1 MKSAPEANTLA
12 LNRRNDRKSFLSGT
26 PFDSS
31 RLPCNRREGKNPA
44 RFAAPQMWR
53 PPLAPGMR
61 AAVNFGSAPKAG
73 FEGGGASW
81 NNSESAALS
90 LRRVPTREV
99 SPKTHPKARK
109 YSSKVAGGQQQEMAQ
124 GFPRQLCPDYRRVD
138 LGTELGGML
147 FRAPDGRRTRLLK
160 RRFFR
165 AVKSGPGIYRQGF
178 SGLQA
183 RSGQRFCRGHQPGEL
198 H

>member
-1 MKSAPEANTLA
+1 MIESLSCQGRLSIPRDYLA
-12 LNRRNDRKSFLSGT
+12 INGKEIILPDLQPLRCGGRR
-26 PFDSS
+26 S
-31 RLPCNRREGKNPA
+31 RR
-44 RFAAPQMWR
+44 
-53 PPLAPGMR
+53 GMR

-81 NNSESAALS
+81 NNSGSAALS

-109 YSSKVAGGQQQEMAQ
+109 YSSRVAGGQQQEMAQ

-178 SGLQA
+178 SGSQA